1 MELMNQDLYS
11 KVMENLGFMLEEDLV
26 KEIATVGLFRRVKA
40 GQTLMHVGDPFT
52 HMPLVLAGAIKV
64 MREDKDG
71 NELLLYYLESG
82 DTCAMSLSCCMGN
95 KKSKVHTVAEEDSD
109 LVMVPVEYLDRW
121 LSKYQS
127 WKAFIFESIRL
138 RMDEFMETIDSI
150 AFMRMDERLLK
161 YLRDRVRVL
170 GKTEIETT
178 HQQIADDLHTSRVVV
193 SRLIKQ
199 LEKLGQVKL
208 GRNHIEVVDL

>member
-1 MELMNQDLYS
+1 MNEALYS
-11 KVMENLGFMLEEDLV
+11 KVRERLGFMLEDGLMVEM
-26 KEIATVGLFRRVKA
+26 ATAGRLRQVKA
-40 GQTLMHVGDPFT
+40 GQTLLHVGDAFT
-52 HMPLVLAGAIKV
+52 HMPMVLEGAIKV
-64 MREDKDG
+64 MREDKEG

-82 DTCAMSLSCCMGN
+82 DTYAMSLSCCMGN
-95 KKSKVHTVAEEDSD
+95 KKSKVHAVAEEDSI
-109 LVMVPVEYLDRW
+109 LVMVPVDYLDRW
-121 LSKYQS
+121 LGKYES

-199 LEKLGQVKL
+199 LEKRGAVRL
-208 GRNHIEVVDL
+208 GRNCVEVVGV

>member
-1 MELMNQDLYS
+1 MNQELFDKLN
-11 KVMENLGFMLEEDLV
+11 ETIGFMLEEELV
-26 KEIATVGLFRRVKA
+26 REIATIGQLRSAKA
-40 GQTLMHVGDPFT
+40 GQTLMHIGAPFT
-52 HMPLVLAGAIKV
+52 HMPILLTGAIKI
-64 MREDKDG
+64 MREDQAG

-95 KKSKVHTVAEEDSD
+95 KKSKVHAVAEEDSV
-109 LVMVPVEYLDRW
+109 LVMIPIEYLDRW
-121 LSKYQS
+121 IGQYQT

-138 RMDEFMETIDSI
+138 RMDEFLETIDSL
-150 AFMRMDERLLK
+150 AFMRMDERLTK
-161 YLRDRVRVL
+161 YLKDRVRVL

-199 LEKLGQVKL
+199 LENEGKVKL
-208 GRNHIEVVDL
+208 GRNHIEVMEV

>member
-1 MELMNQDLYS
+1 MMNPELFG
-11 KVMENLGFMLEEDLV
+11 KVDESLGFMLEEDLI
-26 KEIATVGLFRRVKA
+26 KEIATVGQMRRVKL

-52 HMPLVLAGAIKV
+52 HMPLMLEGAIKV
-64 MREDKDG
+64 MREDKEG

-95 KKSKVHTVAEEDSD
+95 KKSKVHAVAEEDSL
-109 LVMVPVEYLDRW
+109 LVMIPVEYLDRW
-121 LSKYQS
+121 ITKYQS
-127 WKAFIFESIRL
+127 WKAYIFESIRL

-199 LEKLGQVKL
+199 LENLGQVKL

>member
-1 MELMNQDLYS
+1 MNQETYG
-11 KVMENLGFMLEEDLV
+11 KIEEHLGFMLEEDLM
-26 KEIATVGLFRRVKA
+26 KEIATVGVLRKVKQ
-40 GQTLMHVGDPFT
+40 GQTLMNMGDAFT
-52 HMPLVLAGAIKV
+52 HMPLMLDGALKI
-64 MREDKDG
+64 MREDKEG

-82 DTCAMSLSCCMGN
+82 DTCAMSMSCCMGN
-95 KKSKVHTVAEEDSD
+95 KKSKVHAVAEEDSE

-121 LSKYQS
+121 LCKYQS

-138 RMDEFMETIDSI
+138 RMDEFVETIDSL

-199 LEKLGQVKL
+199 LENEGKVKL
-208 GRNHIEVVDL
+208 GRNHLEVMEL

>member
-1 MELMNQDLYS
+1 MNQELFEKLEDT
-11 KVMENLGFMLEEDLV
+11 VGFMLEDDLV
-26 KEIATVGLFRRVKA
+26 KEIATVGQLRKA
-40 GQTLMHVGDPFT
+40 KLGQTLMHVGDPFT
-52 HMPLVLAGAIKV
+52 HMPLLLEGAIKI
-64 MREDKDG
+64 MREDKEG

-95 KKSKVHTVAEEDSD
+95 KKSKIHAVAEEDSV
-109 LVMVPVEYLDRW
+109 LVMIPVAYLDTW
-121 LSKYQS
+121 MSQYQS

-138 RMDEFMETIDSI
+138 RMDEFLETIDSL

-161 YLRDRVRVL
+161 YLKDRVRVT
-170 GKTEIETT
+170 GSTEIETT

-199 LEKLGQVKL
+199 LEHEGKVKL
-208 GRNHIEVVDL
+208 GRNHLEVMEV